1 MEFADIK
8 PGMRAVVTGTNKG
21 RPGGELGMFN
31 GKQFTVGTFLPSGKY
46 EPKDW
51 NPDFNGEEVWG
62 AFRMLDIEGEN
73 ENQNNRWVLHPSQF
87 KIVADEKGNPVVD
100 DVVKKKPLRGPDGRF
115 LPKNAK
121 PIKAVKAV
129 KVKTG
134 ADEIEE
140 RLRASVKVK
149 DNGLGVS
156 TNGIR
161 YANGDFRLNPS
172 DICAA
177 RFYPERADATDAIV
191 IIDEYYKL
199 FEEETK
205 KHYREF
211 LNYLFND
218 SPWKQCFLT
227 KIVAF
232 AVEHYVAFDVNQP
245 ATHVNS
251 AQQVMRQFSEFQ
263 HVRDDYA
270 AFRKH
275 FSVAHSVFL
284 VCYFQR
290 RGGEQYIIR
299 PDSGHT
305 CVYAYGI
312 TDQIKRT
319 FKQGELVACDT
330 EFKKKRHNLY
340 GICCAVAKTAEYKD
354 MRKAGNFTFDAM
366 TLTGKKFDEAGWAA
380 GGTPKY
386 SINEL
391 AMIIGMIFG

>member
-1 MEFADIK
+1 MKFADIK
-8 PGMRAVVTGTNKG
+8 PGMRAVVTGTNAE
-21 RPGGELGMFN
+21 RPGGYLSRFI
-31 GKQFTVGTFLPSGKY
+31 GKHFLIGRFVKITEIVGL
-46 EPKDW
+46 
-51 NPDFNGEEVWG
+51 NPDFNGEEVFG
-62 AFRMLDIEGEN
+62 YFFLDKIEGELAY
-73 ENQNNRWVLHPSQF
+73 ENNRWVLHPSQF

-100 DVVKKKPLRGPDGRF
+100 GVVKKKPFRGPDGRF

-121 PIKAVKAV
+121 PIKAVK
-129 KVKTG
+129 VKTG

-140 RLRASVKVK
+140 RLRASAKVK
-149 DNGLGVS
+149 DEGLGVS

-191 IIDEYYKL
+191 IIDEYYNRL
-199 FEEETK
+199 EEETR
-205 KHYREF
+205 KHYIEF

-218 SPWKQCFLT
+218 SPWKHCFLT
-227 KIVAF
+227 KSAEF
-232 AVEHYVAFDVNQP
+232 AVKRYVAFDVNQP

-263 HVRDDYA
+263 HVREDYA

-290 RGGEQYIIR
+290 RGDGTYIIR

-305 CVYAYGI
+305 CVYAYGF
-312 TDQIKRT
+312 TDQIKLT
-319 FKQGELVACDT
+319 FKQGTLMVGPVK
-330 EFKKKRHNLY
+330 FKEKRRALH
-340 GICCAVAKTAEYKD
+340 GICCAVARSAEYKD

-366 TLTGKKFDEAGWAA
+366 TLTGKKFDADGWAV